1 MKNLI
6 KFVFRLFLIFL
17 GIIIL
22 SLYLWN
28 RYIRER
34 LPREIPMNLSTLGII
49 VLIYISLIYAV
60 LIILLITQYET
71 KNDLLK
77 NIVNIIY
84 KPLKILD
91 QTLKKNV
98 IVKFYYTKIQKF
110 ILTVIHRFIVPKVVN
125 PYLKIVI
132 TFEILPRVF
141 IGSTL
146 ALDVFYFHELHYI
159 YNVVY
164 ISIVIL
170 VAKYLKYSF
179 AYAKEQY
186 ILFLEEIT
194 DGILTNHT
202 YPEDD
207 PLFLYER
214 SVREFIDIQTDAIVL
229 GESTYTYSPI
239 TSDKHSL
246 AFRKRNN
253 LPLTTKEYQLTLN
266 ELKLLHKD
274 FYDVME
280 IAVPLSVYLE
290 EYRYA
295 ENYSRLRYTKVV
307 IFSLYLICWLYILII
322 SLDITNYPTI
332 MEFLKIFKD
341 ISEPFSELFL

>member
-98 IVKFYYTKIQKF
+98 IVNFYYTKIQKF

-125 PYLKIVI
+125 PY
-132 TFEILPRVF
+132 F
-141 IGSTL
+141 
-146 ALDVFYFHELHYI
+146 
-159 YNVVY
+159 
-164 ISIVIL
+164 
-170 VAKYLKYSF
+170 
-179 AYAKEQY
+179 
-186 ILFLEEIT
+186 
-194 DGILTNHT
+194 
-202 YPEDD
+202 
-207 PLFLYER
+207 
-214 SVREFIDIQTDAIVL
+214 
-229 GESTYTYSPI
+229 
-239 TSDKHSL
+239 
-246 AFRKRNN
+246 
-253 LPLTTKEYQLTLN
+253 
-266 ELKLLHKD
+266 
-274 FYDVME
+274 
-280 IAVPLSVYLE
+280 
-290 EYRYA
+290 
-295 ENYSRLRYTKVV
+295 
-307 IFSLYLICWLYILII
+307 
-322 SLDITNYPTI
+322 
-332 MEFLKIFKD
+332 
-341 ISEPFSELFL
+341 

>member
-1 MKNLI
+1 M
-6 KFVFRLFLIFL
+6 
-17 GIIIL
+17 
-22 SLYLWN
+22 
-28 RYIRER
+28 
-34 LPREIPMNLSTLGII
+34 
-49 VLIYISLIYAV
+49 
-60 LIILLITQYET
+60 LITQYET

>member
-6 KFVFRLFLIFL
+6 KVVFRLFLIFL

-98 IVKFYYTKIQKF
+98 IVNFYYTKIQKF

-125 PYLKIVI
+125 PY
-132 TFEILPRVF
+132 F
-141 IGSTL
+141 
-146 ALDVFYFHELHYI
+146 
-159 YNVVY
+159 
-164 ISIVIL
+164 
-170 VAKYLKYSF
+170 
-179 AYAKEQY
+179 
-186 ILFLEEIT
+186 
-194 DGILTNHT
+194 
-202 YPEDD
+202 
-207 PLFLYER
+207 
-214 SVREFIDIQTDAIVL
+214 
-229 GESTYTYSPI
+229 
-239 TSDKHSL
+239 
-246 AFRKRNN
+246 
-253 LPLTTKEYQLTLN
+253 
-266 ELKLLHKD
+266 
-274 FYDVME
+274 
-280 IAVPLSVYLE
+280 
-290 EYRYA
+290 
-295 ENYSRLRYTKVV
+295 
-307 IFSLYLICWLYILII
+307 
-322 SLDITNYPTI
+322 
-332 MEFLKIFKD
+332 
-341 ISEPFSELFL
+341 